1 VGPVVPLGLRL
12 TRAMAIHSGRPTMR
26 PTMARDDSRTESAAQ
41 PAPLRPIGRWGE
53 LSTDAR
59 AAVVDRDLTSV
70 FDDELRERVVALI
83 EDVRRRGDLAV
94 IDALARFDGCD
105 VHAGALRVTV
115 AEIEAGRNATSP
127 EVVAALTDAI
137 DHVRR
142 FNERICEHG
151 DWSFESEPGL
161 MVGERVSPIESAG
174 LFVPSGKGSFPS
186 VLVQLAVPAL
196 VAGVTSIVVAVPPM
210 PGGQGAIDPAVLA
223 ACHLLGLTN
232 VFRVNGPAG
241 IAAMAFGTES
251 IPKVR
256 LVVGPGGPAVTCA
269 QVEVQR
275 YGTVTSMVLGPTE
288 SLVIADDTAD
298 VPLLAAD
305 LLNEAEHGSDSAT
318 LLVTNS
324 DALLAAVQLEV
335 ARQLNVLPEPRRSYA
350 TDALGVR
357 GGAVLVEDLDEAV
370 RVANA
375 FAPEHLQLA
384 VRDSAGLLDAVVNA
398 GEVLVGQHTPFAA
411 ANYVLGTPASLPTSG
426 FAKVSSGIT
435 AHTFRKRTAV
445 ATMDQAALQRVTP
458 SVVALARH
466 EGFPAH
472 EAAMT
477 SRPS

>member
-1 VGPVVPLGLRL
+1 
-12 TRAMAIHSGRPTMR
+12 M
-26 PTMARDDSRTESAAQ
+26 
-41 PAPLRPIGRWGE
+41 
-53 LSTDAR
+53 
-59 AAVVDRDLTSV
+59 
-70 FDDELRERVVALI
+70 
-83 EDVRRRGDLAV
+83 
-94 IDALARFDGCD
+94 
-105 VHAGALRVTV
+105 
-115 AEIEAGRNATSP
+115 
-127 EVVAALTDAI
+127 
-137 DHVRR
+137 
-142 FNERICEHG
+142 
-151 DWSFESEPGL
+151 
-161 MVGERVSPIESAG
+161 
-174 LFVPSGKGSFPS
+174 
-186 VLVQLAVPAL
+186 LVQLAVPAL
-196 VAGVTSIVVAVPPM
+196 VAGVASIVVAVPPM
-210 PGGQGAIDPAVLA
+210 PGEQGAIDPAVLA
-223 ACHLLGLTN
+223 ACDLLELTN
-232 VFRVNGPAG
+232 VFRVNGPTG

-288 SLVIADDTAD
+288 SLVIADDAAD
-298 VPLLAAD
+298 APLLAAD
-305 LLNEAEHGSDSAT
+305 LLNEAEHGSDSAA
-318 LLVTNS
+318 LLVTTS

-335 ARQLNVLPEPRRSYA
+335 ARQLRALPEPRRGYA

-370 RVANA
+370 GVANA

-384 VRDSAGLLDAVVNA
+384 VRDGARLLDVVVNA

-435 AHTFRKRTAV
+435 AHTFRKRTAI
-445 ATMDQAALQRVTP
+445 ATMDRAALRRVTP

-477 SRPS
+477 SRPT